1 MSQEVCCDINI
12 SILYESL
19 GLTSFKMSSAKDD
32 PNRRLAQIL
41 NATKTKTLQTTT
53 PTSSKP
59 PVPSK
64 SSKPPV
70 PLKSSKP
77 GLMKKWKGG
86 ANQTTDP
93 NTVLEK
99 SNEVP
104 PKASNENYYTATPN
118 PSISS
123 KPLIQPE
130 PKIPNKPLIP
140 PKPSVPTKPAI
151 PSKPA
156 IPTKPTIS
164 TKPAIPTKPV
174 IPTKPAIPTKH
185 AKQSKPQILQKSED
199 VAIHEPPPNVLEIQ
213 NEAPPNTWIK
223 DKGKSEIIHPLTP
236 NAEICENYYTTIP
249 SEPQI
254 SPKAKKINKW
264 EGRKFQVSTPN
275 VEILDNQN
283 DNIEI
288 CENLYTA
295 TPRPSISPKTLIP
308 PIPPLPSRPL
318 ILPKPLNVDKKKS
331 EATNTENQEN
341 QGVAPK
347 PQKSW
352 LSSFKRFS
360 IFLVVPV
367 RMCVLYY
374 MDILSD
380 ILQSFGLYM
389 NCHDKFFLVSISIIV
404 SSYMVTVLYVKFVLK
419 CSWCEAIFYFVTY
432 G

>member
-1 MSQEVCCDINI
+1 
-12 SILYESL
+12 
-19 GLTSFKMSSAKDD
+19 MSSAKDD

-174 IPTKPAIPTKH
+174 IPTKPTISMKPAIPTKPVIPTKPAIPTKH

-254 SPKAKKINKW
+254 SPKAKKKIKW
-264 EGRKFQVSTPN
+264 QGRKFEASTQN
-275 VEILDNQN
+275 VEILDKGKSKTIQPQSPNV
-283 DNIEI
+283 EI
-288 CENLYTA
+288 RENLYTT
-295 TPRPSISPKTLIP
+295 TPRPSISPKPL
-308 PIPPLPSRPL
+308 IPPLPSRPL
-318 ILPKPLNVDKKKS
+318 ILPKPLNVDKTKS
-331 EATNTENQEN
+331 ETTNTENQDN
-341 QGVAPK
+341 QEAAPK

-404 SSYMVTVLYVKFVLK
+404 SSYMVTVLYVRFVLK

>member
-295 TPRPSISPKTLIP
+295 TPRPSISPKPL
-308 PIPPLPSRPL
+308 IPPLPSRPL
-318 ILPKPLNVDKKKS
+318 ILPKPLNVDKTKS
-331 EATNTENQEN
+331 ETTNTENQDN
-341 QGVAPK
+341 QEVAPK

-404 SSYMVTVLYVKFVLK
+404 SSYMVTVLYVRFVLK